1 MLKLLGVES
10 AWVWEHQKEQEEKG
24 IKGWQVFD
32 DTAHSE
38 DSSTS
43 IYTCFL
49 SNTQSRKTKDSLN
62 QRINQSHLEMVAGR

>member
-10 AWVWEHQKEQEEKG
+10 AGVWKQQKEQEEKG

-32 DTAHSE
+32 DTAHHE
-38 DSSTS
+38 DASTS
-43 IYTCFL
+43 TYTCFL
-49 SNTQSRKTKDSLN
+49 STTQSRKTKDSLN